1 MAAFKWAFLNAGAQA
16 LLSLAI
22 VMMLARLLTPEDFG
36 LIAVA
41 QVFITL
47 AETVA
52 RHGIGSAVI
61 QRDHLTRRHIAAGT
75 VLTFGAG
82 MALAGIIWA
91 LAPWLAR
98 VVDAPD
104 TGAILR
110 ALAVAIVLAG
120 ASAVSEHRLRR
131 DLRFGALMVV
141 SVLAKILGGG
151 LVAVGLALAN
161 QGVWALVWGVL
172 AQQAV
177 FSLAAI
183 AFAPPPRASGAGRR
197 EAADLL
203 RTGAGFSAL
212 ALLDVLSSQ
221 AVNLAVARTLGPVA
235 LGLYTR
241 AAGLSVVTARL
252 GPLLRSVLMPAMSRR
267 QHRIDRLRTTYL
279 NGAEML
285 SLVAF
290 PVSLMIAVVAP
301 EIVAVVLGPQW
312 DGAVPALR
320 ILALAG
326 AVQSLN
332 AVHVP
337 PILAL
342 GAVYRQ
348 TWRRGLCLLLL
359 LGSVW
364 FGSRWGLVGVATAVS
379 GVALVQ
385 HVLVA
390 HLTLDLVGLRTA
402 TLLRRYLPALWVGA
416 VATAAQSLAAGAV
429 RAAAWPALPALAA
442 ELVVWGAA
450 VAAAAYLAPPIAR
463 PAFAPWALA
472 QLRLDALGPPGRW
485 AHALLEHLARRWTSL
500 RDVAP

>member
-1 MAAFKWAFLNAGAQA
+1 MAGFKWAFLNAGAQA

-22 VMMLARLLTPEDFG
+22 VMVLARLLTPEDFG
-36 LIAVA
+36 LLAVA

-52 RHGIGSAVI
+52 RQGIGSAVI
-61 QRDHLTRRHIAAGT
+61 QRYHLTRRHIVAGT

-82 MALAGIIWA
+82 VALAAAIWA

-104 TGAILR
+104 TAAILR
-110 ALAVAIVLAG
+110 VLAVATVLAG

-131 DLRFGALMVV
+131 ELRFGALMVV
-141 SVLAKILGGG
+141 SVLAKVLGGG
-151 LVAVGLALAN
+151 LVAVGLAFAD

-183 AFAPPPRASGAGRR
+183 GFAPPPRASGAGRR

-203 RTGAGFSAL
+203 RTGTGFSAL

-221 AVNLAVARTLGPVA
+221 AVNLTVARTLGPVA

-241 AAGLSVVTARL
+241 ASGLSVVTARL
-252 GPLLRSVLMPAMSRR
+252 SPLLRSVLMPAMSRR
-267 QHRIDRLRTTYL
+267 QHHIDRLRTAYL
-279 NGAEML
+279 HGAEML
-285 SLVAF
+285 SLLAF
-290 PVSLMIAVVAP
+290 PVSLMIAVGAR
-301 EIVAVVLGPQW
+301 EIVAVVLGPRW
-312 DGAVPALR
+312 DDAVPALR

-326 AVQSLN
+326 IVQSLN
-332 AVHVP
+332 AVHLP

-364 FGSRWGLVGVATAVS
+364 FASRWGLSGVAAAVS
-379 GVALVQ
+379 AVALVQ

-390 HLTLDLVGLRTA
+390 YLTLDLVELRTA
-402 TLLRRYLPALWVGA
+402 TLLRRYVPALWVGA
-416 VATAAQSLAAGAV
+416 AAAVAQSFVAGAV
-429 RAAAWPALPALAA
+429 RAVAWPALPSLAA
-442 ELVVWGAA
+442 ELAA
-450 VAAAAYLAPPIAR
+450 WSAAAAAAAYFAPRFAR
-463 PAFAPWALA
+463 PVFAHWALA

-485 AHALLEHLARRWTSL
+485 ARVLLRHLARRWT
-500 RDVAP
+500 AP